1 MIDTNTIERIS
12 PEYWRNS
19 QLSIARF
26 YGSAIIQGKR
36 YVIDRATDELVREDV
51 YNRDKRTAKEA
62 EKEFWQE
69 IQDSLI

>member
-1 MIDTNTIERIS
+1 MDFSKVERIS

-51 YNRDKRTAKEA
+51 YKRDKRTAKEA

>member
-51 YNRDKRTAKEA
+51 YNRDKRTVKEA